1 MPTLII
7 PTPLL
12 IDLGTK
18 KAYASALDGELLDD
32 SASYAD
38 DKNYEATCKL
48 NGTAFDFSG
57 GWTFKFACGTSV
69 ATDAT
74 EIAGTETADFDLS
87 DADEGILRWPVDMLT
102 AEYATLVEG
111 LTGVDRFDT
120 GLVNLWGMPPGGT
133 DWQLLARWTIKFYGS
148 IGITTTPPTSGTGLA
163 TLGDLSG
170 RIENGIALT
179 VDADGRAVVTVNG
192 QERAR
197 L

>member
-1 MPTLII
+1 MSTLII

-18 KAYASALDGELLDD
+18 IAYASALDGELLAD

-38 DKNYEATCKL
+38 DKHYEATCQL
-48 NGTAFDFSG
+48 SGSDFDFT

-74 EIAGTETADFDLS
+74 QIAGTETADFDLS
-87 DADEGILRWPVDMLT
+87 DAATGVLRWPVDMLT

-111 LTGVDRFDT
+111 LTAVDKFET
-120 GLVNLWGMPPGGT
+120 GLVNLWGMPPGGS

-148 IGITTTPPTSGTGLA
+148 IGIPPPPPTPGTGLA
-163 TLGDLSG
+163 TLGDLNG
-170 RIENGIALT
+170 RVETGIVLT
-179 VDADGRAVVTVNG
+179 TDADGRAVVTVNG